1 VTVPLRLVNLAG
13 SANGNADQH
22 LIVLILILSYLAG
35 LLTMPACERLLSFFR
50 PMLHWRDRFIVE
62 DVTKCN
68 LL

>member
-22 LIVLILILSYLAG
+22 LIVVILILSYLAG

-50 PMLHWRDRFIVE
+50 PMLH
-62 DVTKCN
+62 
-68 LL
+68 